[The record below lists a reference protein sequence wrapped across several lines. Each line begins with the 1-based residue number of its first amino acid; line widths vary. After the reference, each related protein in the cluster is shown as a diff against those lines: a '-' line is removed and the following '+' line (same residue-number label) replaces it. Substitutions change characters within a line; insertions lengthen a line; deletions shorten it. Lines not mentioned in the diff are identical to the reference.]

1 MAFLRDGQGRE
12 SGQRGVDRLESG
24 QPGVERLELSRR
36 GLIGAAALA
45 GASAALGP
53 IATATA
59 APAAPA
65 EGAQDPAHRPTRV
78 LEFTAG
84 TNAGVA
90 VSPDGGRLVVEV
102 QGVLWGLPRQGGP
115 ATALTAPGLEP
126 TRPVWS
132 PDGSTVA
139 FCAYR
144 DGGFHLWAM
153 APDGSDLRRLTTG
166 PWDDRGVSWSPDGRR
181 LAFSSERA
189 GDAVAGGSYDIW
201 TVELATG
208 RLTRLTDRPGVED
221 YDPSWHPDG
230 DRVVFVRADASG
242 GRTVACVPAAGG
254 PVSVLRT
261 VDSGTVVGPVVSR
274 DGRLAYV
281 LVGDASAA
289 SSYQSATASLA
300 VDGTVVSGDEDVSP
314 LPPCWTP
321 DGGIVYFADG
331 RITDRSPALDSARE
345 VPFRARLEVPRTEY
359 RRKVRDLDSTAE
371 REVRGIHLPAL
382 SPDGRSVA
390 FCSLNA
396 LWLLPIGGQPRKLR
410 QADPAHYVQMPSWSR
425 DGRSILYVHDGNEGG
440 NEGANGGGNGDLD
453 GDRDGLGAVHR
464 LTLDDGT
471 DTVLARGGRF
481 NPALSPDGTTLACQ
495 DVLGNLLL
503 VDPATGAEHRLATPL
518 GGNGLPGR
526 PSWSPDGRYL
536 AYCDRNRLN
545 HRFREGYNVI
555 RVVDT
560 RDGSARSYLP
570 LPDASV
576 ADRCDSGPV
585 WSPDGKW
592 MALVVESALWVLPV
606 APDGTPTGEA
616 RRITEDSADH
626 PSWSGDS
633 ARLLHLSDGRLRLI
647 GRDGGDPR
655 TVAVPLR
662 TSRALPPRSDVTRIH
677 AARLWD
683 GTAENVRE
691 DVDIVVTGNRVSAVE
706 PHRSGA
712 RRAGERLVD
721 ATGCTVLP
729 GLWDAHTH
737 PYQNTYGGR
746 QTRTML
752 AYGITGTASL
762 GGFAYEQAR
771 IRESVDA
778 GVLAGPRFLTTGEL
792 LDGSRVAYSMGRAH
806 RTADGLRRSLD
817 RLVALDCDF
826 VKTYVRAPGW
836 IMAEAARTAHERL
849 GVPAGSHLLTPG
861 VQLGQDLTTH
871 LSATQRQEYGRASSP
886 TGRAYQD
893 VHEIYRGG
901 EFAIVITPFSAF
913 YLLGDD
919 PSLADDTRVTALM
932 PPWDAAGVQA
942 QARTAVT
949 AEQRRAVRREMEVY
963 RTIIADGGALALG
976 TDAPLTPVGLQVH
989 LGLRALHQYAGLSPA
1004 QALRTATAAPAR
1016 LFGLA
1021 DELGTVE
1028 PGKLADLT
1036 VVEGNPFHDFADL
1049 ARTSWVMRDGIV
1061 FRRADLVGAGAP
1073 TPTAARPSAPEQQS
1087 GPEQDWLAIGQALR
1101 SDGCC
1106 AP

>member
-1 MAFLRDGQGRE
+1 MSFLRDGHERE
-12 SGQRGVDRLESG
+12 SSG
-24 QPGVERLELSRR
+24 QGFSARELSRR
-36 GLIGAAALA
+36 GFIGAAALA
-45 GASAALGP
+45 GAGAALGP
-53 IATATA
+53 AATTA
-59 APAAPA
+59 SAAAASADAPAA
-65 EGAQDPAHRPTRV
+65 RPSRV

-84 TNAGVA
+84 TNAAVA
-90 VSPDGGRLVVEV
+90 LSPGGERMIIEV
-102 QGVLWGLPRQGGP
+102 QGVLWGLSRHGGT

-139 FCAYR
+139 FCAYQ

-153 APDGSDLRRLTTG
+153 APDGSNLRQVTSG
-166 PWDDRGVSWSPDGRR
+166 SWDDRGVSWSPDGRR

-189 GDAVAGGSYDIW
+189 GDAVSGSSYDVW

-208 RLTRLTDRPGVED
+208 RLTRLTDQPGVED

-230 DRVVFVRADASG
+230 ERVLFVRSDASG
-242 GRTVACVPAAGG
+242 ARTIASVPAAGG
-254 PVSVLRT
+254 PVRVERT
-261 VDSGTVVGPVVSR
+261 VDSGTVTCPVVAR

-281 LVGDASAA
+281 WIGDSSAA
-289 SSYQSATASLA
+289 TSYLAASASLA
-300 VDGTVVSGDEDVSP
+300 VDGAVVSGDEDVSP

-321 DGGIVYFADG
+321 DGGLVYFADG
-331 RITDRSPALDSARE
+331 RITDRSPDLATAKE
-345 VPFRARLEVPRTEY
+345 VPFTARQEVPRLQY
-359 RRKVRDLDSTAE
+359 RRKVRDFDSTAE
-371 REVRGIHLPAL
+371 RDVRGIHLPAL
-382 SPDGRSVA
+382 SPDGRSVV
-390 FCSLNA
+390 FCALNA
-396 LWLLPIGGQPRKLR
+396 LWLLPIGGRPRKLF
-410 QADPAHYVQMPSWSR
+410 QASPAHYVQMPSWSR
-425 DGRSILYVHDGNEGG
+425 DGRSVLYVHDGDTGG
-440 NEGANGGGNGDLD
+440 DTGGETD
-453 GDRDGLGAVHR
+453 GDGLGAVHR

-481 NPALSPDGTTLACQ
+481 NPALSPDGTRLACQ

-526 PSWSPDGRYL
+526 PSWSTDGRYL
-536 AYCDRNRLN
+536 ALCDRNRLN

-555 RVVDT
+555 RVIDT
-560 RDGSARSYLP
+560 RDGSSKSFLP
-570 LPDASV
+570 LPDTSV

-585 WSPDGKW
+585 WSPDGRW
-592 MALVVESALWVLPV
+592 LALVVEAALWVLPV
-606 APDGTPTGEA
+606 APDGTPTGEP
-616 RRITEDSADH
+616 RRLTDEAADH

-633 ARLLHLSDGRLRLI
+633 ARLLHLSDGKLQLI
-647 GRDGGDPR
+647 GRDGADRR

-662 TSRALPPRSDVTRIH
+662 TARALPPRSDVTRIH

-683 GTAENVRE
+683 GTGENVRE
-691 DVDIVVTGNRVSAVE
+691 DVDIVVTGNRVTAVE

-729 GLWDAHTH
+729 GLWDSHTH

-746 QTRTML
+746 ESRLLL
-752 AYGITGTASL
+752 AYGVTGTASL

-778 GVLAGPRFLTTGEL
+778 GVMDGPRFLTTGEL

-806 RTADGLRRSLD
+806 RTADGVRRSLE
-817 RLVALDCDF
+817 RAEALDYDF
-826 VKTYVRAPGW
+826 VKTYVRAPAW
-836 IMAEAARTAHERL
+836 IMAQAARTAHERL

-861 VQLGQDLTTH
+861 LQVGQDLTTH
-871 LSATQRQEYGRASSP
+871 LSATQRQEYGRVVSP

-901 EFAIVITPFSAF
+901 SFAIVITPFSAF

-919 PSLADDTRVTALM
+919 PSLAEDSRVTALM
-932 PPWDAAGVQA
+932 PPWDAAGVQHQA
-942 QARTAVT
+942 QTAAT
-949 AEQRRAVRREMEVY
+949 PGQRRAVRTEMDVY
-963 RTIIADGGALALG
+963 RRIIADGGALALG
-976 TDAPLTPVGLQVH
+976 TDSPLTPVGLQVH
-989 LGLRALHQYAGLSPA
+989 LGLRALVRYAGLSPA
-1004 QALRTATAAPAR
+1004 QALRTATVTPTR

-1021 DELGTVE
+1021 DDLGTVE
-1028 PGKLADLT
+1028 EGKLADLT
-1036 VVEGNPFHDFADL
+1036 VVDGDPFHDFADL

-1061 FRRADLVGAGAP
+1061 HRRADLVGNGPRAP
-1073 TPTAARPSAPEQQS
+1073 HPARPSVS
-1087 GPEQDWLAIGQALR
+1087 GEDWHAVGQALR
-1101 SDGCC
+1101 RDGCC
-1106 AP
+1106 AL

>member
-1 MAFLRDGQGRE
+1 MSFLRDGHERE
-12 SGQRGVDRLESG
+12 SSG
-24 QPGVERLELSRR
+24 QGFSARELSRR
-36 GLIGAAALA
+36 GFIGAAALA
-45 GASAALGP
+45 GAGAALGP
-53 IATATA
+53 AATTATA
-59 APAAPA
+59 ASADTPAA
-65 EGAQDPAHRPTRV
+65 RPSRV

-84 TNAGVA
+84 TNAAVA
-90 VSPDGGRLVVEV
+90 LSPGGERMIIEV
-102 QGVLWGLPRQGGP
+102 QGVLWGLSRHGGT

-139 FCAYR
+139 FCAYQ

-153 APDGSDLRRLTTG
+153 APDGSNLRQVTSG
-166 PWDDRGVSWSPDGRR
+166 SWDDRGVSWSPDGRR

-189 GDAVAGGSYDIW
+189 GDAVSGSSYDVW

-208 RLTRLTDRPGVED
+208 RLTRLTDQPGVED

-230 DRVVFVRADASG
+230 ERVLFVRSDASG
-242 GRTVACVPAAGG
+242 ARTIASVPAAGG
-254 PVSVLRT
+254 PVRLERT
-261 VDSGTVVGPVVSR
+261 VDSGTVTCPVVAR

-281 LVGDASAA
+281 WIGDSSAA
-289 SSYQSATASLA
+289 TSYLAASASLA

-321 DGGIVYFADG
+321 DGGLVYFADG
-331 RITDRSPALDSARE
+331 RITDRSPDLATAKE
-345 VPFRARLEVPRTEY
+345 VPFTARQEVPRLQY
-359 RRKVRDLDSTAE
+359 RRKVRDFDSTAE
-371 REVRGIHLPAL
+371 RDVRAIHLPAL
-382 SPDGRSVA
+382 SPDGRSVV
-390 FCSLNA
+390 FCALNA
-396 LWLLPIGGQPRKLR
+396 LWLLPIGGRPRKLF
-410 QADPAHYVQMPSWSR
+410 QASPAHYVQMPSWSR
-425 DGRSILYVHDGNEGG
+425 DGRSVLYVHDGDT
-440 NEGANGGGNGDLD
+440 GADTD
-453 GDRDGLGAVHR
+453 GDGLGAVHR

-481 NPALSPDGTTLACQ
+481 NPALSPDGTRLACQ

-536 AYCDRNRLN
+536 ALCDRNRLN

-555 RVVDT
+555 RVIDT
-560 RDGSARSYLP
+560 RDGSSKSFLP
-570 LPDASV
+570 LPDTSV

-585 WSPDGKW
+585 WSPDGRW
-592 MALVVESALWVLPV
+592 LALVVESALWVLPV
-606 APDGTPTGEA
+606 APDGTPTGEP
-616 RRITEDSADH
+616 RRLTDEAADH

-633 ARLLHLSDGRLRLI
+633 ARLLHLTDGKLQLI
-647 GRDGGDPR
+647 GRDGADRR

-662 TSRALPPRSDVTRIH
+662 TARALPPRSDVTRIH

-683 GTAENVRE
+683 GTGENVRE
-691 DVDIVVTGNRVSAVE
+691 DVDIVVTGNRVTAVE

-729 GLWDAHTH
+729 GLWDSHTH

-746 QTRTML
+746 ESRLLL
-752 AYGITGTASL
+752 AYGVTGTASL

-778 GVLAGPRFLTTGEL
+778 GAMDGPRFLTTGEL

-806 RTADGLRRSLD
+806 RTADGVRRSLE
-817 RLVALDCDF
+817 RAEALDYDF
-826 VKTYVRAPGW
+826 VKTYVRAPAW
-836 IMAEAARTAHERL
+836 IMAQATRTAHERL

-861 VQLGQDLTTH
+861 LQAGQDLTTH
-871 LSATQRQEYGRASSP
+871 LSATQRQEYGRVVSP

-901 EFAIVITPFSAF
+901 SFAIVITPFSAF

-919 PSLADDTRVTALM
+919 PSLAEDSRVTALM
-932 PPWDAAGVQA
+932 PPWDAAGVRHQA
-942 QARTAVT
+942 QTAAT
-949 AEQRRAVRREMEVY
+949 PGQRRAVRTEMDVY
-963 RTIIADGGALALG
+963 RRIIADGGALALG
-976 TDAPLTPVGLQVH
+976 TDSPLTPVGLQVH
-989 LGLRALHQYAGLSPA
+989 LGLRALVRYAGLSPA
-1004 QALRTATAAPAR
+1004 QALRTATVTPTR

-1021 DELGTVE
+1021 DDLGTVE
-1028 PGKLADLT
+1028 EGKLADLT
-1036 VVEGNPFHDFADL
+1036 VVDGNPFHDFADL

-1061 FRRADLVGAGAP
+1061 HRRADLVGNGPRAP
-1073 TPTAARPSAPEQQS
+1073 HPARPSAS
-1087 GPEQDWLAIGQALR
+1087 GEDWHAVGEALR
-1101 SDGCC
+1101 RDGCC
-1106 AP
+1106 AL